1 MEIVHIAETDTAIGL
16 CRVASTEKGLAYV
29 ELPHASG
36 RGLGGWLRR
45 CARGADLVEAFA
57 PNRAAIAQL
66 REFLEGK
73 RAEFDLPLDLRGTP
87 FQREVWAALLE
98 IPYAETRSYQEI
110 ARAVGRPRAA
120 RAVGAAVGANPIP
133 LVVPC
138 HRVVAAAGK
147 LGGFGGGVELKARL
161 LAMESSRPAQGRLL

>member
-1 MEIVHIAETDTAIGL
+1 MEIVHIAETDTAIGG
-16 CRVASTEKGLAYV
+16 CRVASTEQGLAYV

-45 CARGADLVEAFA
+45 CASGADLVEAFA
-57 PNRAAIAQL
+57 PNRTAIAQL

-98 IPYAETRSYQEI
+98 IPYAETRSYQEV
-110 ARAVGRPRAA
+110 ARAVGRPSAA
-120 RAVGAAVGANPIP
+120 RAVGAAVGANPLS

-138 HRVVAAAGK
+138 HRVVTADGK
-147 LGGFGGGVELKARL
+147 LGGFGGGLELKARL
-161 LAMESSRPAQGRLL
+161 LAMERSRPTQGRLL